1 MMAMVAL
8 RSLNTTA
15 WAWTVPI
22 PSCSRLL
29 PPGTSLPWLRLLYL
43 LQVNKF
49 VRGTASTFAP
59 RASGA
64 TGKNPAYPGKARLQW
79 CDHWLAHHHVLHS
92 SDQCRTFSSHSTEA
106 SPLQREQAFLW
117 LSAGSTLY
125 TVFEVQAWV
134 ALVVSAAAVP
144 ATYLHTAGPSGHS
157 AAVHARTVVACPCC
171 MLGVNHACQPL
182 GAPAGRGFLIIQ
194 PDTAFR

>member
-1 MMAMVAL
+1 MMAMAAL
-8 RSLNTTA
+8 RSLNITP
-15 WAWTVPI
+15 WAWTVPT

-79 CDHWLAHHHVLHS
+79 CYHWLAHHHVLHS
-92 SDQCRTFSSHSTEA
+92 SNQCRRFSSHSTEA
-106 SPLQREQAFLW
+106 FPIQRA
-117 LSAGSTLY
+117 SVTL
-125 TVFEVQAWV
+125 
-134 ALVVSAAAVP
+134 AVCRQ
-144 ATYLHTAGPSGHS
+144 HTIY
-157 AAVHARTVVACPCC
+157 
-171 MLGVNHACQPL
+171 
-182 GAPAGRGFLIIQ
+182 GF
-194 PDTAFR
+194 